1 MGVLPHHASSSHVL
15 CSLWKGQIMSGF
27 RDAIVH
33 DHKGHSEEKCLR
45 CGWVMG
51 HRALN
56 CMNDDTPHVF
66 PSQRAEIERLRA
78 AHGLLDAINALP
90 DHHDGRWLGR
100 SHDAA
105 SYMAGY
111 RLAMRQVK
119 ALLHPEAGQS

>member
-1 MGVLPHHASSSHVL
+1 
-15 CSLWKGQIMSGF
+15 MSGF

-33 DHKGHSEEKCLR
+33 DHKGYSEEKCLR

-78 AHGLLDAINALP
+78 AGDALAASLVRSEEQFYA
-90 DHHDGRWLGR
+90 HMFHDGVVTDEVREYVSNHHSL
-100 SHDAA
+100 AA
-105 SYMAGY
+105 WKEIS
-111 RLAMRQVK
+111 RER
-119 ALLHPEAGQS
+119 